1 MIRPA
6 DNRMIL
12 DLVPVVKTTSAQQ
25 VARQLLAMIRQG
37 ALKPGD
43 RLPPERQ
50 LMESVG
56 IGRSRVREGLQIL
69 AKLNFIYSSPGQ
81 GTFIR
86 EPRAEDELR
95 VEQIGFLINSV
106 MALHLLEARKI
117 IESQSV
123 RFACLH
129 ATEAQLRPIDTLL
142 SHHRRALDHRLP
154 TSEFAARFHVL
165 LAESSCNSVLELSWV
180 PFRK

>member
-1 MIRPA
+1 MVRPA
-6 DNRMIL
+6 DNWMIF
-12 DLVPVVKTTSAQQ
+12 DLAPVVKTTSAQQ

-50 LMESVG
+50 LMESFG
-56 IGRSRVREGLQIL
+56 MGRSSVREGLQIL
-69 AKLNFIYSSPGQ
+69 ATLNVIYSSPGQ

-95 VEQIGFLINSV
+95 VEQIGFLINNV

-123 RFACLH
+123 RSACLR

-142 SHHRRALDHRLP
+142 FHQRGAHDHQLP
-154 TSEFAARFHVL
+154 TREFAARFHVL
-165 LAESSCNSVLELSWV
+165 LAESFFNSVFGALMGSNS
-180 PFRK
+180 